1 MGEKGRKFFL
11 ANAPPSVPQQWASV
25 LLWFIDKMGV
35 PKLLQKEASWVD
47 VAVLND
53 LLLTKKLNEGNI
65 YVVGIGG
72 RKCGEHW
79 T

>member
-25 LLWFIDKMGV
+25 LLWFIDKMGLKV
-35 PKLLQKEASWVD
+35 AVKEASWVG

-53 LLLTKKLNEGNI
+53 LLLTKKLNEI
-65 YVVGIGG
+65 DVV
-72 RKCGEHW
+72 C
-79 T
+79 